1 MLRWTCLRLE
11 CHRGRI
17 DCPLV
22 WDLTHN
28 VTFAAWKEKTYE
40 EKLPCVLRG
49 HRYYHCGR
57 QSSLVASCKLQPNIV
72 TYYMWNM
79 AVRGV
84 SLCECVNYLTLLAV
98 VFFYFVCRVNFEH
111 FHCHWHKDWFL
122 ATSSYGDKVFQR
134 RSLQLVT
141 WRHVEILIMVNMWR
155 CPPLV
160 IWVRE
165 EGDWSAGNR

>member
-1 MLRWTCLRLE
+1 MNQSELSIVVDCQLFDSTMLRWTCLRLE

-22 WDLTHN
+22 WDLSHN

-84 SLCECVNYLTLLAV
+84 SLCECVSVSIIWLCSPLFFFTLFAEWTLSTFTVTDIRIDSWPRALTGTR
-98 VFFYFVCRVNFEH
+98 FSR
-111 FHCHWHKDWFL
+111 
-122 ATSSYGDKVFQR
+122 GDHY
-134 RSLQLVT
+134 SWL
-141 WRHVEILIMVNMWR
+141 HEGMWR
-155 CPPLV
+155 
-160 IWVRE
+160 
-165 EGDWSAGNR
+165 S